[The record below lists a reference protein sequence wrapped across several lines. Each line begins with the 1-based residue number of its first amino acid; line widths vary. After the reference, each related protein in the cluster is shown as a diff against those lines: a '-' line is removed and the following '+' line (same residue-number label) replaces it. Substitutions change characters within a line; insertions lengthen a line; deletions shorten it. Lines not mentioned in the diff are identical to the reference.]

1 MYAGFKSFPLS
12 VIYKRE
18 WKKLMSFEKKIGQ
31 SFDWNV
37 FVSEN
42 EVELFNSFCPDTSAV
57 SIPNGVDFE
66 YYQLSPSGQSNQFRP
81 LTVPDRKNEPNQL
94 NRYNEHNGSNRLNG
108 INRQNGYNWPSGP
121 NRPNR
126 LNGLNRRNGANILFM
141 GAMDY
146 FPNEDAVLYFS
157 AEIWPYVKKQL
168 PDAHFY
174 IVGGN
179 PSKKVRILSDKDRN
193 IIVTGHVPDV
203 RPYLKIT
210 DVFVAPLRIARGV
223 QNKVLDAMASG
234 VPVVARPEAVQG
246 ISSNNG
252 PEKPIFV
259 EENNMRFA
267 SSVIKLIKI
276 PHKRHA
282 AINASKKFVKQ
293 HHNWEGNLR
302 KLEEIMIQ
310 V

>member
-1 MYAGFKSFPLS
+1 MDFVDVDSDKWRMYAGFQPFPFS

-18 WKKLMSFEKKIGQ
+18 WKKLMGFEKRVGQ
-31 SFDWNV
+31 AFDWNV
-37 FVSEN
+37 FVSDN
-42 EVELFNSFCPDTSAV
+42 EVELFKSFCPDTRVV

-66 YYQLSPSGQSNQFRP
+66 YFQLSQSGQSNQFRP
-81 LTVPDRKNEPNQL
+81 LTVPNRENEPNGL
-94 NRYNEHNGSNRLNG
+94 SGLNG
-108 INRQNGYNWPSGP
+108 PKE
-121 NRPNR
+121 
-126 LNGLNRRNGANILFM
+126 LNRRNRPNILFM

-146 FPNEDAVLYFS
+146 FPNEDAVLYFT
-157 AEIWPYVKKQL
+157 AEIWPYVKRQL
-168 PDAHFY
+168 PNTHFY
-174 IVGGN
+174 VVGGN
-179 PSKKVRILSDKDRN
+179 PSKKVRILSEKDRN
-193 IIVTGHVPDV
+193 IIVTGYVPDV
-203 RPYLKIT
+203 RLYLKMA

-246 ISSNNG
+246 INTNDR

-276 PHKRHA
+276 PHKRQVV
-282 AINASKKFVKQ
+282 INASEKFVKQ
-293 HHNWEGNLR
+293 HHNWQGNLA
-302 KLEEIMIQ
+302 KLEEILLT